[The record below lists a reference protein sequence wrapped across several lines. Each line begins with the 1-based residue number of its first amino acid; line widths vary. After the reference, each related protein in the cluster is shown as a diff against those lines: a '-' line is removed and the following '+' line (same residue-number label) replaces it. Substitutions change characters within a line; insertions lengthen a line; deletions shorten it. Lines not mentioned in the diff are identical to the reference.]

1 MFREKREE
9 MDRKGVFWSNG
20 ENTDSARLRHI
31 AIIERLE
38 GKDRQTLMKGF
49 HRSIKRS

>member
-1 MFREKREE
+1 MRQ
-9 MDRKGVFWSNG
+9 
-20 ENTDSARLRHI
+20 I
-31 AIIERLE
+31 ATIERLE

>member
-1 MFREKREE
+1 MRQ
-9 MDRKGVFWSNG
+9 N
-20 ENTDSARLRHI
+20 ALRLRL
-31 AIIERLE
+31 R